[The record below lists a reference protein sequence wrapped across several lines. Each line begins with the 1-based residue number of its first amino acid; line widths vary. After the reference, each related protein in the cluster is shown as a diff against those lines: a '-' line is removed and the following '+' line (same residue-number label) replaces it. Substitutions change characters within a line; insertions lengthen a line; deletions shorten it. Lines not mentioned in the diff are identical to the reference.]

1 MKFVFSLCLVLLIS
15 VNISLAQ
22 KLVEPFPTHNQS
34 PLIHFFGLQV
44 NSGGVLLHKNEFI
57 FSNYLS
63 IANNATISQFSDELV
78 YFDGEMYRND
88 IRLRYGLS
96 DRFELSL
103 CLPLVRHSGGMMDSF
118 ISNWHEAFGLPGK
131 ARETMQN
138 YNLTYLYQ
146 ENNRTIVSMSEG
158 KLKIGDISLGI
169 GTSLFKTKNHYLAL
183 RGFVKLP
190 TGKKEDLV
198 GSGTCDFGL
207 QINGTIYPERRENK
221 FSWFYSLAYL
231 RIGAG
236 ALLEDRITRNIAF
249 GNCGFAWYL
258 GKRFI
263 PKLQF
268 DFHSAFYKDSITKQ
282 LGDSSVQLV
291 LGSDYCISKKLILS
305 ASFTEDLIVNT
316 SPDFVLQF
324 GLSYQL

>member
-1 MKFVFSLCLVLLIS
+1 MKFVFSLCVVLLIS

-57 FSNYLS
+57 FSNYLN
-63 IANNATISQFSDELV
+63 IANNATISQFTDELV

-96 DRFELSL
+96 DRFELSI
-103 CLPLVRHSGGMMDSF
+103 CLPLVRHSGGVMDSF
-118 ISNWHEAFGLPGK
+118 ISGWHEAFGLPGK

-146 ENNRTIVSMSEG
+146 ENDQTIVSMKDG
-158 KLKIGDISLGI
+158 KLKIGDISLLM
-169 GTSLFKTKNHYLAL
+169 GTSLLKTKNHFMAL

-190 TGKKEDLV
+190 TGAKQDLV
-198 GSGTCDFGL
+198 GSGTCDFGA
-207 QINGTIYPERRENK
+207 QISATIYPNKRLNK
-221 FSWFYSLAYL
+221 FTWFYSLAYL
-231 RIGAG
+231 RIGSG
-236 ALLEDRITRNIAF
+236 ALLEDKVTRNIAF

-258 GKRFI
+258 GKRFV

-268 DFHSAFYKDSITKQ
+268 DYHSALYKQSITKQ
-282 LGDSSVQLV
+282 LGNSSVQLV
-291 LGSDYCISKKLILS
+291 LGSDYFVSKKLILS